1 MKNYRIE
8 LAPLPVWRD
17 PRGEALVRQAE
28 AVCSLKLDDVYTRV
42 VLTLVADCSDADA
55 AKIAEL
61 LHNPVLQMW
70 RCQDAKSA
78 NFVPAKAC
86 DYLVRIGFKP
96 GVTDNGSLLLLQ
108 KSLVRLRTLSTPQV
122 FHPQ

>member
-17 PRGEALVRQAE
+17 PRGEALVRQAA
-28 AVCSLKLDDVYTRV
+28 AVCGITLDEVYTRDV
-42 VLTLVADCSDADA
+42 FTLAADCSGEEA

-70 RCQDAKSA
+70 RTNDAKSA
-78 NFVPAKAC
+78 NFVPAKSC
-86 DYLVRIGFKP
+86 DFLVRIGFKP
-96 GVTDNGSLLLLQ
+96 GVTDNVS
-108 KSLVRLRTLSTPQV
+108 RTFRSAAADILG
-122 FHPQ
+122 